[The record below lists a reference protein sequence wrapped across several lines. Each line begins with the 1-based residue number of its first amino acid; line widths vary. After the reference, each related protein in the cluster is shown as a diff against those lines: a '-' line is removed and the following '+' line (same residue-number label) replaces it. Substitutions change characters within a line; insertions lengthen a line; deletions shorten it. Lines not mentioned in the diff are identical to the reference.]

1 MSFQPSEI
9 ATAGVRST
17 KESLILAAERL
28 FGNHGV
34 DGVSLRQIVA
44 EAGAANNSAVQYHF
58 GSKDGLVQA
67 ILEYRIPQLMQRRRL
82 LAARYGSSD
91 LRTCVEVYLMPLL
104 ELAETDGS
112 NYLTFLEQL
121 QGGPL
126 ESHPFSRLPASIQ
139 KSHADFE
146 AEAASYLPQVPAQVR
161 HRRID
166 EAGTMCLH
174 AGAYRER
181 ARRRGLTPLPFW
193 LHVCELFDGI
203 LGMLTAPVS
212 EATLA
217 ALGSLDVPAPLA
229 GVNQ

>member
-91 LRTCVEVYLMPLL
+91 LRSAWRSICAP
-104 ELAETDGS
+104 ARAGGDRRQ
-112 NYLTFLEQL
+112 QL
-121 QGGPL
+121 PDLPGTAAGRPL
-126 ESHPFSRLPASIQ
+126 ESHPFSRLPAAS
-139 KSHADFE
+139 KSRMRTSWRKPRAISRRSRNRYDTAGSARPGRCAFTP
-146 AEAASYLPQVPAQVR
+146 APTASARAGVASR
-161 HRRID
+161 HCPSGCTCASCSTGSS
-166 EAGTMCLH
+166 ECSTH
-174 AGAYRER
+174 PS
-181 ARRRGLTPLPFW
+181 RRRLW
-193 LHVCELFDGI
+193 L
-203 LGMLTAPVS
+203 
-212 EATLA
+212 
-217 ALGSLDVPAPLA
+217 PLA
-229 GVNQ
+229 RSTSRRR